1 MSSPIS
7 QLRQPLQAAGLD
19 LIAGTTVQ
27 AYNQVVPEGYELP
40 DLNRQ
45 NTLAVVIGN
54 TAALWPKLG
63 GVWDDPLY
71 HPDPVDRY
79 TSQAIQACVDQLP
92 LRSEVRFSF
101 EAEPRRVAIQQLA
114 HLAGLAWLSPSHL
127 CVHPVFGPWIALRAA
142 VVFDCDGLASTPLDP
157 PCDCAVGCL
166 PAFEHAIAAGVPEGK
181 TDLSDRW
188 KDWVAFREACPVGAA
203 YRYSDDQI
211 RYHYTEDPS
220 ARPPRPT

>member
-7 QLRQPLQAAGLD
+7 QLRRPLQADGLD

-27 AYNQVVPEGYELP
+27 AYNQAVPNGYELP

-45 NTLAVVIGN
+45 NTLVVVIGN
-54 TAALWPKLG
+54 SAALWTKLG
-63 GVWDDPLY
+63 RVWDDPAY

-79 TSQAIQACVDQLP
+79 TSRAIQAAVDQIP

-101 EAEPRRVAIQQLA
+101 EPEPRRVAIQQLA

-127 CVHPVFGPWIALRAA
+127 CVHPEFGPWIALRAA
-142 VVFDCDGLASTPLDP
+142 VVFDCDGPESTPLDP
-157 PCDCAVGCL
+157 PCDCAAGCL
-166 PAFEHAIAAGVPEGK
+166 PAFEHALAAGVPGSK
-181 TDLSDRW
+181 TDLADRW
-188 KDWVAFREACPVGAA
+188 KDWVAFRDACPVGAA
-203 YRYSDDQI
+203 YRYPEEQI

-220 ARPPRPT
+220 ARPPRPA